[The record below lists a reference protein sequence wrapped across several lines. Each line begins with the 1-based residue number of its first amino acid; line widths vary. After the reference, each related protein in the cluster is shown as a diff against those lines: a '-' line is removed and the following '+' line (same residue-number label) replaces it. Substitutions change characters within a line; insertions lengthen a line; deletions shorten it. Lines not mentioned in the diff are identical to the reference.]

1 MSRTSVRAP
10 PDIFISFEA
19 QEAGEVASTIHV
31 ALRRRGV
38 MVAHSNA
45 DENAAVDTIAALLD
59 CRLVVILG
67 TPGYGSRNP
76 SGFST
81 CEELCLMVSEG
92 KPALLI
98 DLCEGSAFRDAET
111 QFRLRCPK
119 RTLPTLP
126 WRPQQREHGV
136 EVAPVLLQMV
146 LEMLQAGAS
155 AQQGVIELDGIVVQ
169 RGSVLPSA
177 EAVRLRRLAELGDPR
192 AQCHIACCYAEGK
205 DIARDPDAA
214 ATWFQ
219 RAAQKWQEATCA
231 TTGRRGRGAG
241 ASAHLDG
248 ANALPSID
256 RDPPLQ
262 PNVALKKLV
271 AEVMEDALKNCDPA
285 AQGALARWYA
295 AGRHG
300 VQQSYDKAGRLA
312 WRAAEAGD
320 ANGQLA
326 LGWLYGN
333 GEGGFCKDEVRALH
347 WFRLAAQQG
356 CTDAAYNLG
365 LYYKLGCGGLAK
377 NEPLA
382 VQWFHRAA
390 DEGHVEAAYELAS
403 AYRKG
408 WGGLRTDKHTA
419 ERWYEFAA
427 VRGHERARAKLQRM
441 RRGSAKGLGHMIYGI
456 FAGNSSK
463 SAITR
468 GGRTHAA

>member
-1 MSRTSVRAP
+1 MSFRASVRAP
-10 PDIFISFEA
+10 PDIFISYEA
-19 QEAGEVASTIHV
+19 REAGEVASAIYT
-31 ALRRRGV
+31 ALRSRGV

-67 TPGYGSRNP
+67 TQGYGSRNL

-81 CEELCLMVSEG
+81 CEELCFVVSKG
-92 KPALLI
+92 KPALLL

-119 RTLPTLP
+119 RTLPTFP
-126 WRPQQREHGV
+126 WRPERREHGV
-136 EVAPVLLQMV
+136 EVAPFLLQMV
-146 LEMLQAGAS
+146 LERLQADVT
-155 AQQGVIELDGIVVQ
+155 AQQGEIELDGIVVQ
-169 RGSVLPSA
+169 RGGVLANA
-177 EAVRLRRLAELGDPR
+177 EAVRLRRQAELGDPR
-192 AQCHIACCYAEGK
+192 AQCHIAYCYAEGK
-205 DIARDPDAA
+205 DIAYDPDAA

-219 RAAQKWQEATCA
+219 RAAQKWQDAACA
-231 TTGRRGRGAG
+231 STGRKSQGAG
-241 ASAHLDG
+241 AGGVSAW
-248 ANALPSID
+248 PSVD
-256 RDPPLQ
+256 SGPPLQ
-262 PNVALKKLV
+262 PDVALKRLV
-271 AEVMEDALKNCDPA
+271 AKVMEDALKNCDPA

-333 GEGGFCKDEVRALH
+333 GEGGFRKDEVRALH

-377 NEPLA
+377 NEPVA

-408 WGGLRTDKHTA
+408 WGGLRMDKHAA
-419 ERWYEFAA
+419 ERWYEFAVA
-427 VRGHERARAKLQRM
+427 RGHERALAKLQRM
-441 RRGSAKGLGHMIYGI
+441 RRGSGKGLGHMIYGI
-456 FAGNSSK
+456 FGGGSSSR
-463 SAITR
+463 SATAR
-468 GGRTHAA
+468 GGSTNAA

>member
-19 QEAGEVASTIHV
+19 REAGEVASAMHA
-31 ALRRRGV
+31 ALRSRGV

-45 DENAAVDTIAALLD
+45 DESAAVDTIAALLD

-67 TPGYGSRNP
+67 TQGYGSRNS
-76 SGFST
+76 SGFSS
-81 CEELCLMVSEG
+81 CEELRLVVSRG
-92 KPALLI
+92 KSALLI
-98 DLCEGSAFRDAET
+98 DLCEGSAFRNAET
-111 QFRLRCPK
+111 QFRLRCP
-119 RTLPTLP
+119 RCNLTTLA
-126 WRPQQREHGV
+126 WSPQRREHGV
-136 EVAPVLLQMV
+136 EVAPVLLHMI
-146 LEMLQAGAS
+146 LERLHATAS
-155 AQQGVIELDGIVVQ
+155 AQRSAIELDGIVVE
-169 RGSVLPSA
+169 RGGVLPSA

-192 AQCHIACCYAEGK
+192 AQCYIAYCYAEGK
-205 DIARDPDAA
+205 DIACDPDAA
-214 ATWFQ
+214 ATWLQ
-219 RAAQKWQEATCA
+219 QAAQKWQDADSA
-231 TTGRRGRGAG
+231 TTRPGSQGAG
-241 ASAHLDG
+241 TSAWQGVDSG
-248 ANALPSID
+248 
-256 RDPPLQ
+256 PPLQ
-262 PNVALKKLV
+262 PSVALKRLV
-271 AEVMEDALKNCDPA
+271 AKVMEDALKNCDPA

-333 GEGGFCKDEVRALH
+333 GEGGFRKDEVRALH

-382 VQWFHRAA
+382 VQWFHSAA

-408 WGGLRTDKHTA
+408 WGGLRMDKHAA

-427 VRGHERARAKLQRM
+427 ARGHERARAKLQRV
-441 RRGSAKGLGHMIYGI
+441 RRGSSKKGLGHIIYGI
-456 FAGNSSK
+456 FGGSSSK
-463 SAITR
+463 TPTA
-468 GGRTHAA
+468 GDNTHAA